1 MTDKPRIEAL
11 HAKEAVNNFEREG
24 FEGNRTIFGKIL
36 SGRAKAKIVY
46 EDDQV
51 LCFKDIFPASENHF
65 LVIPKVHIKHYQK
78 LTPDDLPLLRHMVN
92 IAGEVAQVNGIEDVQ
107 TARKSGILSLGFHR
121 WPAITVNHLHLH
133 VIFPMPAKSW
143 LVDFYSLLRLRNL

>member
-78 LTPDDLPLLRHMVN
+78 LTPDDLPLLRHVSMTYVFVFN
-92 IAGEVAQVNGIEDVQ
+92 IVTI
-107 TARKSGILSLGFHR
+107 HR
-121 WPAITVNHLHLH
+121 WSIL
-133 VIFPMPAKSW
+133 
-143 LVDFYSLLRLRNL
+143 LVKLLK